1 MCLCVCVCVCVCV
14 CAHVSEASLSL
25 TAPLC
30 QSLFQRLSVNVS
42 FCSVVYSDVAAV
54 SLLNEIKATST
65 VFQHVVLWIFPSH
78 INILHRTLHSY
89 SRFIYLSFYNTG

>member
-1 MCLCVCVCVCVCV
+1 MYV
-14 CAHVSEASLSL
+14 CARVHVTEASLSL

-30 QSLFQRLSVNVS
+30 QSLFQRHSGNVS

-65 VFQHVVLWIFPSH
+65 VFQYVVLWVF
-78 INILHRTLHSY
+78 L
-89 SRFIYLSFYNTG
+89 FYFF

>member
-1 MCLCVCVCVCVCV
+1 MSVYVFVCMCV
-14 CAHVSEASLSL
+14 HVSEASLSL

-30 QSLFQRLSVNVS
+30 QSLSQRLSVNVS

-65 VFQHVVLWIFPSH
+65 VFQHVVLWIFPPH
-78 INILHRTLHSY
+78 ININITPYTLIQGS
-89 SRFIYLSFYNTG
+89 FICHFTTQGSIV

>member
-1 MCLCVCVCVCVCV
+1 M
-14 CAHVSEASLSL
+14 HESEASLSL

-42 FCSVVYSDVAAV
+42 LCSVVYSDVAAV

-65 VFQHVVLWIFPSH
+65 VFQNVVLCFVLFFCNLTSH
-78 INILHRTLHSY
+78 
-89 SRFIYLSFYNTG
+89 NTYT

>member
-1 MCLCVCVCVCVCV
+1 MRLWAACPSELVCICVCV
-14 CAHVSEASLSL
+14 HVSEASLSL

-30 QSLFQRLSVNVS
+30 RSSFQRLSVNVS

-65 VFQHVVLWIFPSH
+65 VFQYGFLWI
-78 INILHRTLHSY
+78 Y
-89 SRFIYLSFYNTG
+89 FIFF